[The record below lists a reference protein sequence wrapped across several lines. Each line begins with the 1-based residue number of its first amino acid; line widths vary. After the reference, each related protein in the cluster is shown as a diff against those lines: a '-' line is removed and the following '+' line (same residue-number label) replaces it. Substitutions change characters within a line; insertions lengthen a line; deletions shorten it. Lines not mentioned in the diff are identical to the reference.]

1 MNNKNNRS
9 TTLGDP
15 NNLKKLEENNIST
28 NPGDPNNLLKD
39 LEEYNGSTNAGDF
52 KNLLKELEEY
62 RSTNPGDPNNLLK
75 DFEEENNNQNNNK
88 SFKSNRIKAILSS
101 IEKDKYLDIFY
112 ISTDKIEI
120 YDNKVTD
127 EDKNLLLEIVNKKYF
142 RNLYLDKRIDDNE
155 YIYIMEQ
162 EIETDIETNKKNKT
176 GIIYNVHNKD
186 NLFKYNITDT
196 KDLLK
201 LIAFINTLNEIYY
214 IDSQPKNH

>member
-52 KNLLKELEEY
+52 KNLLNELEEY

-196 KDLLK
+196 KDLSK

>member
-196 KDLLK
+196 KDLSK